1 MQFNP
6 HGIRFHSTSGEKK
19 VKNPLLLTEGILRQ
33 VKGRGVKEPM
43 LQEEEGSAL
52 FFPAGNF
59 WHPHCLSKGNG
70 EQPQIFYCQEKR

>member
-1 MQFNP
+1 
-6 HGIRFHSTSGEKK
+6 
-19 VKNPLLLTEGILRQ
+19 LRQ